1 MSATY
6 GYKRTVVGAHYG
18 WRDFLVQRISAV
30 LMAVFTL
37 LVLVQVLFTKGPIGY
52 DVWAGIFAAQWMKAL
67 TFAVIVA
74 LLWHAW
80 IGMCSIWYD
89 YGKPAGLRL
98 VTIAIVRH
106 ARWTHA
112 PADPAE
118 PYQDDVL
125 WRQRCLPPV
134 HHTSVL

>member
-18 WRDFLVQRISAV
+18 WRDFLVQRLSAV

-37 LVLVQVLFTKGPIGY
+37 VLLVQVLFTKGPIGY

-74 LLWHAW
+74 LIWHAW

-89 YGKPAGLRL
+89 YGKPAGRRRLRQAATIVWL
-98 VTIAIVRH
+98 VACGGWAV
-106 ARWTHA
+106 
-112 PADPAE
+112 
-118 PYQDDVL
+118 QVL
-125 WRQRCLPPV
+125 WR
-134 HHTSVL
+134 S

>member
-18 WRDFLVQRISAV
+18 WRDFLVQRISAA

-37 LVLVQVLFTKGPIGY
+37 VVLAQLLFTKGPIGY
-52 DVWAGIFAAQWMKAL
+52 DTWSGIFAAQWMKAL

-98 VTIAIVRH
+98 LLQALTVIWLVACGGWAV
-106 ARWTHA
+106 
-112 PADPAE
+112 
-118 PYQDDVL
+118 QVL
-125 WRQRCLPPV
+125 WRL
-134 HHTSVL
+134 